1 MYPLD
6 RRRLALHIY
15 PMLNSLRKTAAL
27 VMVSHSTVA
36 RWARYPERKQYI
48 RVQPTKSR
56 IVAESIRAAVVANP
70 LESLRTLK
78 GRIAEATGETV
89 SHELIRTV
97 IRRLGFTHKKVRF
110 HNRPDHVPKLTSDFV
125 AARDALWKQ
134 GRCFVSI
141 DETSFGRNG
150 RPVMGYAPRGT
161 PLYMVRKGSPYTQNT
176 SAVACVSDAGLVH
189 VEMKKGSYKTDTFCQ
204 FLGSLLLPLDTVILL
219 DNVKFH
225 HSASVRTLAAEKGW
239 TLLYVP
245 PYSPWFNPIEGCFSV
260 VKRAF
265 RRGVDAFD
273 AFRTLTPGHC
283 ASFFRRALR
292 LSNGPL
298 G

>member
-15 PMLNSLRKTAAL
+15 PLVNSLRKTAVL
-27 VMVSHSTVA
+27 VMVSHSTIA
-36 RWARYPERKQYI
+36 RWVRNPERKQYV
-48 RVQPTKSR
+48 RVHPTKSR
-56 IVAESIRAAVVANP
+56 VVAESIRAAVVANP
-70 LESLRTLK
+70 LESLRA
-78 GRIAEATGETV
+78 RVAEATGETV
-89 SHELIRTV
+89 SHELIRTA

-110 HNRPDHVPKLTSDFV
+110 HSRPDHVPKLTSDFV
-125 AARDALWKQ
+125 AARDALAKQ
-134 GRCFVSI
+134 GRRFVSI

-150 RPVMGYAPRGT
+150 RPIMGYAPRGT
-161 PLYMVRKGSPYTQNT
+161 PLYMIRKGAPYTRNT
-176 SAVACVSDAGLVH
+176 SAVACVSDAGLVR
-189 VEMKKGSYKTDTFCQ
+189 VDMKKGSYKTDTFCQ
-204 FLGSLLLPLDTVILL
+204 FLGSLPLAPDTVILL

-225 HSASVRTLAAEKGW
+225 HSAAVLALAADKGW
-239 TLLYVP
+239 TLLHVP

-265 RRGVDAFD
+265 RRGLDASD
-273 AFRTLTPGHC
+273 AFRTLTPHHC